1 METKN
6 ILQWIQQWFQS
17 QCDGNWEH
25 MMGITI
31 STLDNP
37 GWDIKIELEGTELEG
52 LEMKLILNNIDDD
65 DWYGLK
71 VENNVF
77 EAFGDPSKLEFLLAE
92 FKKIVD
98 NTIST
103 SKEHITK

>member
-1 METKN
+1 
-6 ILQWIQQWFQS
+6 
-17 QCDGNWEH
+17 

-52 LEMKLILNNIDDD
+52 LEMKLILNNIDDN

-71 VENNVF
+71 VEHNVF
-77 EAFGDPSKLEFLLAE
+77 EAFGDPSKLEFLLTE

-98 NTIST
+98 ITIS
-103 SKEHITK
+103 SNKEHITN